1 MQTHSSNAIIAV
13 VSNGTTALAY
23 YWITYQLL
31 AFAGSSKLYKL
42 TDVLRLN
49 KDRKKRYLFYMLLA
63 VAVLFASFITL
74 CGTTHAVHVLTY
86 YYPSSH
92 GLSILWHFMHVFCAA
107 VSVVTAIITWRLFPV
122 ILQSLEKFE
131 LNSEG
136 NLQHAENYMIEVV
149 EMVKESI
156 LVLSDDFQIVRCN
169 QAANVL
175 LGAADCMGMNYTAS
189 IHPNDLKLFHACV
202 NRVMHGFASESSTAT
217 IEYRIN
223 KFAAAGHSVKP
234 TQPTIPE
241 NNARNMKVLPTSSDG
256 PSISTRRENI
266 STQNTGIVGLSFS
279 AESCRSVSG
288 SDHSIMTAALAAA
301 SADAENYIWVE
312 STICKGVRLNREEDF
327 VYEIKLVTRNI
338 EDRKREAVREYNEII
353 RETEERDRT
362 NAAKLRYIS
371 CIAHDLK
378 TPLQSFCFTLDLLNQ
393 TNMHREQREYVQQAN
408 VAVDLM
414 KLTISQTMDISK
426 ALTGAKLMPRRST
439 VYLSSIMHRVE
450 IIISGYGKQVP
461 VSFEIAQNVNDRIIT
476 DEEWLWQMILN
487 LLTNACKYTDRGE
500 IYVKLSRQSGI
511 ANSTIINETE
521 MLLIEVVDTGV
532 GVSDEKIGS
541 IFDAFAQVQEGQ
553 VTGTGLGLFG
563 VRTRAEGLQGTCGA
577 RHNTESSTG
586 TGTVL
591 WFAIP
596 YVPDTSQPNSPGGHA
611 RAVAYK
617 RVLGFQ
623 RAPSAADVGHPLE
636 ASEDGALTAISE
648 GDQKIE
654 AQIRAR
660 KLTALVIDDTKTVRK
675 LMEKLLL
682 KMGFESVQCYE
693 NGSKGLEAMV
703 AGQVDIVFSDVQM
716 PIMTGPEMVRRF
728 RKFELEALESGA
740 REVRQLVVAVT
751 ANGSELT
758 DSVNNGFDEVCPKPL
773 SVQNI
778 YTLVKKFFVLN

>member
-1 MQTHSSNAIIAV
+1 
-13 VSNGTTALAY
+13 
-23 YWITYQLL
+23 
-31 AFAGSSKLYKL
+31 
-42 TDVLRLN
+42 
-49 KDRKKRYLFYMLLA
+49 MLLA

-175 LGAADCMGMNYTAS
+175 LGAADCMGMNYTTS

-234 TQPTIPE
+234 TPLTVSE
-241 NNARNMKVLPTSSDG
+241 NNARNMKVLPMSSDG

-279 AESCRSVSG
+279 AESCRSVPG
-288 SDHSIMTAALAAA
+288 SEHSIMTAALAAA

-338 EDRKREAVREYNEII
+338 EDRKREAVREYHDLIKEN
-353 RETEERDRT
+353 EERART

-426 ALTGAKLMPRRST
+426 ALTGAKLLPRRST

-450 IIISGYGKQVP
+450 II
-461 VSFEIAQNVNDRIIT
+461 
-476 DEEWLWQMILN
+476 M
-487 LLTNACKYTDRGE
+487 
-500 IYVKLSRQSGI
+500 
-511 ANSTIINETE
+511 
-521 MLLIEVVDTGV
+521 
-532 GVSDEKIGS
+532 
-541 IFDAFAQVQEGQ
+541 
-553 VTGTGLGLFG
+553 
-563 VRTRAEGLQGTCGA
+563 
-577 RHNTESSTG
+577 
-586 TGTVL
+586 
-591 WFAIP
+591 
-596 YVPDTSQPNSPGGHA
+596 
-611 RAVAYK
+611 
-617 RVLGFQ
+617 
-623 RAPSAADVGHPLE
+623 
-636 ASEDGALTAISE
+636 
-648 GDQKIE
+648 
-654 AQIRAR
+654 
-660 KLTALVIDDTKTVRK
+660 
-675 LMEKLLL
+675 
-682 KMGFESVQCYE
+682 
-693 NGSKGLEAMV
+693 
-703 AGQVDIVFSDVQM
+703 
-716 PIMTGPEMVRRF
+716 
-728 RKFELEALESGA
+728 
-740 REVRQLVVAVT
+740 
-751 ANGSELT
+751 
-758 DSVNNGFDEVCPKPL
+758 
-773 SVQNI
+773 
-778 YTLVKKFFVLN
+778 